1 MTTARILVDH
11 NTLRR
16 KDHIMKTSPTKLLKN
31 HRTSRGGRASAGEPY
46 KQSFRH
52 RRRARHEAL
61 RAHRDRLAQIAQDT
75 FRTVLTI
82 HGYHEDVFTD
92 SDDDTDSSIPNSN
105 SRSHDSTKEG
115 PYYDLKEH
123 ISKTRSE
130 TAFYPHYSALLAG
143 WEEPSPSSEGSSPD
157 APAPALDTATP
168 TSEVSSSSRAHSYD
182 TKIEFATSSVLE
194 AARRV
199 WQTSASLQSG
209 EYSLGVLNDASPKR
223 PGGASLRGGMT
234 LEECLVRQTTLID
247 SLQNSIAGAQFYA
260 EHRKTTDG
268 SGLHDHAMLYSPQVA
283 VIKNDRGQRITPF
296 SINIISS
303 VPVHAGT
310 VRAKF
315 SIDDGEFK
323 DGVRKVMRER
333 MARALKLFEER
344 GDRVLVL
351 SAFGV
356 GQSCNSPDMIG
367 EIWADLLCARDAK
380 FHGVFDK
387 VVFAL
392 SAKHRETFEKAFNEK
407 VLEREVFT
415 EEFD

>member
-1 MTTARILVDH
+1 MTTTRILVDH
-11 NTLRR
+11 NTLRTNEY
-16 KDHIMKTSPTKLLKN
+16 IMKTSPTKLLKN
-31 HRTSRGGRASAGEPY
+31 HRTNRGRGSAGGPY
-46 KQSFRH
+46 KQSFRYM
-52 RRRARHEAL
+52 RRARHEAL

-75 FRTVLTI
+75 FRTVLSV
-82 HGYHEDVFTD
+82 HGYHEDVLTD
-92 SDDDTDSSIPNSN
+92 SDDDTDSSIPNANSPSN
-105 SRSHDSTKEG
+105 DAAKEG
-115 PYYDLKEH
+115 TYYDLKDQ

-130 TAFYPHYSALLAG
+130 TSFYPHYSALLAG
-143 WEEPSPSSEGSSPD
+143 WEGPSLTSEGSSPD
-157 APAPALDTATP
+157 VPALGTATP
-168 TSEVSSSSRAHSYD
+168 TSEVSSSSRAHFYD

-209 EYSLGVLNDASPKR
+209 EYTLGVLNDASPKR
-223 PGGASLRGGMT
+223 PGGASLRGGLT

-260 EHRKTTDG
+260 EHRRTTDR

-315 SIDDGEFK
+315 SIDDSEFK

-351 SAFGV
+351 GAFGV

-367 EIWADLLCARDAK
+367 EIWADLLCARGAK

-392 SAKHRETFEKAFNEK
+392 SAKNRETFEKAFNAT
-407 VLEREVFT
+407 VLEKEVFT